1 MLKNNMEIIN
11 KILDKEKKF
20 QEFNIF
26 KYLDTNKL
34 NSEIKTLLKTIL
46 KPSKYSDYMDVSFYT
61 TINYYSGRISSI
73 RIWVSFAYDFDLLR
87 FELNTNY
94 KNEIK
99 VETLKLFLED
109 NKSMKLKSNDLNII
123 KLKNILYDI
132 KSQLEP
138 IMTDIILNENNEDS
152 LYLKSIQK
160 EIKLI
165 SKDFRNKVFFN
176 IIDNDKLS
184 NLIKN
189 ILNIKFED
197 FEYRLYLSNSYKDN
211 NEILISLYMFPNDL
225 LKYNTINIFNLNYN
239 KVKDSYKIENNISK
253 DFNYLKNNLDIV
265 KNVKNLNK
273 YILEVFKN

>member
-1 MLKNNMEIIN
+1 MEIIN